1 MSLLFEVVTDI
12 TLPIVLMI
20 GGGYVLQQRLALN
33 VSTLS
38 RITVYGTLPCL
49 LVVSLATAPLPAAE
63 VGALVY
69 FTVGQFFVFLALGW
83 IAAVVFRLP
92 VEMRPVLALAVPFAN
107 VANYGIPLVELALGP
122 AWVPYQAIIVS
133 VLTVLIFA
141 LAPVMLHTDGATLRR
156 SAAAMVQTP
165 VLPAVVIGLTLNL
178 LDMPLPR
185 FLEFPLRLVGNAN
198 TPVALLA
205 LGAML
210 ATGKWLT
217 ARRAVGLGIGLR
229 LLIGPLLTWAAVSVI
244 ALPAGMGALFLI
256 GAAAP
261 IGILL
266 PILCAEYGRQSGAAS
281 AMVVV
286 STALSPLAVTAMVY
300 LARAF

>member
-1 MSLLFEVVTDI
+1 MSLLFEVVTEI

-20 GGGYVLQQRLALN
+20 GGGYVLQRRLALD
-33 VSTLS
+33 VATLS
-38 RITVYGTLPCL
+38 RLTVYGTLPCL

-69 FTVGQFFVFLALGW
+69 FTIGQFFIFLALGW
-83 IAAVVFRLP
+83 IAAVAFRLP
-92 VEMRPVLALAVPFAN
+92 VEMRPVLALAAPFAY
-107 VANYGIPLVELALGP
+107 VANYGIPLVELSLGP
-122 AWVPYQAIIVS
+122 AWVPYQAIITA
-133 VLTVLIFA
+133 VLTVLIFV
-141 LAPVMLHTDGATLRR
+141 LAPVMLNTGAGDLRR
-156 SAAAMVQTP
+156 SAVAVLRTP
-165 VLPAVVIGLTLNL
+165 VLPAVAIGLALNI
-178 LDMPLPR
+178 LDIPLPR

-198 TPVALLA
+198 TPVALIA

-210 ATGKWLT
+210 PTGQWLA
-217 ARRAVGLGIGLR
+217 ARSAVSLGVALR
-229 LLIGPLLTWAAVSVI
+229 LLVGPLLTWLAVSTI
-244 ALPAGMGALFLI
+244 GLPDGMGVLFLV

-261 IGILL
+261 VGILL

-286 STALSPLAVTAMVY
+286 STAISPLAVTAMVY